1 MSWLFSQ
8 ALVEEYLEDISLD
21 GEQSVQLNGK
31 PTQQA
36 YCAPDKMTKYSR
48 LSRFGMM
55 FKPLMENH
63 GEELFMLY
71 LEDFHA
77 KTLAQPEKAQELMEN
92 DQECGKKWLASFVKY
107 DPNTSSW
114 RTHQCSLLGDLD
126 EFLETW
132 PQWGL
137 MRDGE
142 CWEQRTLEQ
151 TIRGTE
157 FGSLEKIP
165 TPTASDHKRTPM
177 KKSYADR
184 PKTLGVPDDLAKWAV
199 RKSGLD
205 HARLEPVLWEWAMG
219 WPEGWT
225 DLKPLATGKS
235 HCAPQQHGES

>member
-8 ALVEEYLEDISLD
+8 ALVEEYLAANSLD
-21 GEQSVQLNGK
+21 GEQSVQSSGK
-31 PTQQA
+31 PTPQA
-36 YCAPDKMTKYSR
+36 YCAPDKMMEFSR
-48 LSRFGMM
+48 LSRFGMT
-55 FKPLMENH
+55 FKPLMVDR
-63 GEELFMLY
+63 GEELLTLY
-71 LEDFHA
+71 REDFHA
-77 KTLAQPEKAQELMEN
+77 KTSVPQEKAQELTEN
-92 DQECGKKWLASFVKY
+92 DQECGDKWRASFVKY
-107 DPNTSSW
+107 DPDSFSW
-114 RTHQCSLLGDLD
+114 KTHQCSLLGDLD

-142 CWEQRTLEQ
+142 CWEQRTLERL
-151 TIRGTE
+151 TRGTE
-157 FGSLEKIP
+157 SGLLEKIP

-225 DLKPLATGKS
+225 DLKPLEMDKS